1 MRRAARLL
9 GLVAAVA
16 LVPACSRPGPEVAV
30 SPARAAEPIA
40 APAVEPAAVEPAVVE
55 AQPQPEPARFAIGAP
70 AVHAVRAPAE
80 LPEEVRSGIEEV
92 LDRYLNLAMVEPLR
106 RATPVDDLS
115 GVFRGGALERA
126 TGPDRGALVDDGFPR
141 VARLH
146 VGEASARLTALV
158 GPGGVAVVAA
168 DVHVVLTGAV
178 VGGAF
183 NVDRAGELELRPGDD
198 GWRVTGYSVTATRSG
213 PDGVV
218 TTTTAGS

>member
-40 APAVEPAAVEPAVVE
+40 APAVEPAAVEPAAVE
-55 AQPQPEPARFAIGAP
+55 AQPQPEPARFAVGAP

-106 RATPVDDLS
+106 RATPVEDLS

-126 TGPDRGALVDDGFPR
+126 TGPDRGALVDEGFPR
-141 VARLH
+141 VAR
-146 VGEASARLTALV
+146 GAWRWWRPTSTSSSPARSSGGPSISTAPASWSC
-158 GPGGVAVVAA
+158 G
-168 DVHVVLTGAV
+168 
-178 VGGAF
+178 
-183 NVDRAGELELRPGDD
+183 RA
-198 GWRVTGYSVTATRSG
+198 
-213 PDGVV
+213 
-218 TTTTAGS
+218 TTAGG